1 MTFDIRR
8 IDHVVLY
15 VADQQAA
22 TRFYEEVLGC
32 TVARINE
39 RVGIVHMRAG
49 SGMIDLVTRPE
60 GTEGRNVDHVAL
72 RIDPWDPEALVAH
85 LARHGIT
92 PGEIRPR
99 FGAEGVGPSLYF
111 DDPDGNTIELKGP
124 PEG

>member
-8 IDHVVLY
+8 IDHVVLF
-15 VADQQAA
+15 VADQQASA
-22 TRFYEEVLGC
+22 RFYEEVLGC

-39 RVGIVHMRAG
+39 KVGIVHMRAG

-60 GTEGRNVDHVAL
+60 GPEGRNVDHVAL
-72 RIDPWDPEALVAH
+72 RIEPWDPEALLAH

-124 PEG
+124 PDG